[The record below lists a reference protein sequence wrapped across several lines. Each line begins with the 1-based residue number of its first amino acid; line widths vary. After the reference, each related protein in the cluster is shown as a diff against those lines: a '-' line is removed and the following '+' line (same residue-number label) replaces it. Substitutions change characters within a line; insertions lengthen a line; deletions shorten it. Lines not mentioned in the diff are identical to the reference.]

1 MSKDKQHITVTGR
14 AANQRIN
21 NAIPVFENRF
31 GWKEDQATAVAIR
44 LESLGRLHGI
54 GLIQGSEK
62 PEGVARLATL
72 ALGVSSI
79 PKRTI
84 QRKGNISAS
93 TPEDLRDAMLTVRPT
108 KAAQKRLQKKKN
120 SRRRTIKKPPL

>member
-1 MSKDKQHITVTGR
+1 MAKDRQNIVVTGR
-14 AANQRIN
+14 AANERIN

-31 GWKEDQATAVAIR
+31 GWNTDQATAVAIR
-44 LESLGRLHGI
+44 LESVGRLHGV

-62 PEGVARLATL
+62 PKGAARLAAL

-84 QRKGNISAS
+84 RREGAVSAS
-93 TPEDLRDAMLTVRPT
+93 TPEELREALTVKPT
-108 KAAQKRLQKKKN
+108 KAAQKRIQKK
-120 SRRRTIKKPPL
+120 RRTRKK